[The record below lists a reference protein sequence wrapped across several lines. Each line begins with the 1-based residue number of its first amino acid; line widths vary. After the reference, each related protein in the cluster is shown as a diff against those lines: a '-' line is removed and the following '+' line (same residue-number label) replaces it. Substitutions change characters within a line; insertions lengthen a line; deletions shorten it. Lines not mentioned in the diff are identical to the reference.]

1 MKEIIARYVR
11 PYFPRMSF
19 GFVIKF
25 IGTVMDLCIPY
36 ILAHIIDVVIPKED
50 RGLVLWWGAG
60 MLVCSVL
67 AVTFNI
73 IANRM
78 ASRVASWVTRKLRH
92 DLFEKIMYLSNRNMD
107 AFTKPSLI
115 SRMTSDTY
123 EIQQT
128 VARIQR
134 LGVRAPILLI
144 GGIFVTFT
152 LDWAMAMVLVALLPL
167 LGALSVF
174 VSKKGIPIYAK
185 LQETADRM
193 VRAVREDIAG
203 VRVIKALSKTEYEK
217 EKFRRVNAEV
227 VDRERT
233 AGMVMAVMNP
243 SLNIFLNM
251 GLVCVILTG
260 AYRVN
265 AGLSEVGKILAFT
278 TYFTLIL
285 NAMMSI
291 SKMFSMI
298 SRSIAS
304 GGRIWKVLDAREDM
318 EILPPEEA
326 SGEDAEETASA
337 ERGVSAEKM
346 LSAEGTAKQSETAS
360 AAAGLSGRPMIVFD
374 HVTFSYY
381 KGLKPSVENLSFTI
395 RKGETLGIIGEIGS
409 GKSTVINLLM
419 RMYDADEGR
428 ILVDGRDVRS
438 YRPEELKAKFGVVFQ
453 NDMIFE
459 DTIAENVSLGR
470 DLTPEQVQEALLYAQ
485 AAEFVK
491 DRSQEEENALNI
503 RGANLS
509 GGQKQR
515 VLIARALAMRPDI
528 LILDDSSSAL
538 DYKTDAKLRQGLRE
552 HFADTTLVIIAQ
564 RISSIRHAE
573 HILVLEDGAA
583 IGYGTHEELMKNC
596 ETYREISHSQMG
608 DLEEYA
614 EEENGAAGP
623 QTETKENGAASL
635 QTETEGSG
643 AACPQTEKEAEDL
656 QSGKE
661 AEA

>member
-1 MKEIIARYVR
+1 MKGIISKYVR
-11 PYFPRMSF
+11 PYFGQMGY

-36 ILAHIIDVVIPKED
+36 ILAHIIDEVIPKRD

-60 MLVCSVL
+60 MILCSVL

-73 IANRM
+73 IANRKASLV
-78 ASRVASWVTRKLRH
+78 ASRVTRTLRH

-123 EIQQT
+123 DIQQT

-152 LDWAMAMVLVALLPL
+152 LDWAMAMILVALLPL
-167 LGALSVF
+167 LAALSVF

-185 LQETADRM
+185 LQENVDHM

-217 EKFRRVNAEV
+217 EKFRTVNAAV
-227 VDRERT
+227 VEREKK

-243 SLNIFLNM
+243 SLNIFLNL
-251 GLVCVILTG
+251 GLVCVILVG

-265 AGLSEVGKILAFT
+265 AGVSEVGKILAFT

-298 SRSIAS
+298 SKSIAS
-304 GGRIWKVLDAREDM
+304 GGRIWRVLDTGEDM
-318 EILPPEEA
+318 EVL
-326 SGEDAEETASA
+326 AEEGLGQT
-337 ERGVSAEKM
+337 GM
-346 LSAEGTAKQSETAS
+346 LQDEGTGSVGVVPENAGETKPA
-360 AAAGLSGRPMIVFD
+360 RIVFD

-381 KGLKPSVENLSFTI
+381 KGQMPSVKDLSFTV
-395 RKGETLGIIGEIGS
+395 RRGETLGIIGEIGS
-409 GKSTVINLLM
+409 GKSTVLNLLM

-438 YRPEELKAKFGVVFQ
+438 YRPEELKGKFGVVFQ

-459 DTIAENVSLGR
+459 DTIAENVALGR
-470 DLTPEQVQEALLYAQ
+470 NLTQEQVQEALLYAQ
-485 AAEFVK
+485 ASEFVK
-491 DRSQEEENALNI
+491 ERKEEEDNALNI

-515 VLIARALAMRPDI
+515 VLIARALAMRPEI

-538 DYKTDAKLRQGLRE
+538 DYKTDALLRKGIRE
-552 HFADTTLVIIAQ
+552 HYGDTTLVIVAQ

-573 HILVLEDGAA
+573 HILVLEDGNV
-583 IGYGTHEELMKNC
+583 IGYGNHEELMKSC
-596 ETYREISHSQMG
+596 ETYREISQSQMG
-608 DLEEYA
+608 E
-614 EEENGAAGP
+614 
-623 QTETKENGAASL
+623 TEAAS
-635 QTETEGSG
+635 
-643 AACPQTEKEAEDL
+643 
-656 QSGKE
+656 
-661 AEA
+661 